1 MFWVTSLR
9 MEQVGTL
16 LVDICLFLLTCVSP
30 SAEKELYEH
39 HQEMLEKHT
48 EKLSEL
54 TEIEATKLKEEDRAH
69 VVNLTR

>member
-1 MFWVTSLR
+1 VYS
-9 MEQVGTL
+9 TL
-16 LVDICLFLLTCVSP
+16 CDDE

-54 TEIEATKLKEEDRAH
+54 TETEAASLREEDRAH